1 MTMPPFEEWAH
12 GAGPGLRRIAGLLCD
27 HAADADDLVQETL
40 VKAYVRWSRIS
51 RLDNPAAYVRAML
64 ANQHVSMRRSQSRDR
79 RGRRWPGAPAAV
91 ENREPAVVERSAL
104 TDALA
109 ALGPR
114 QRAVVVLR
122 YYCDLSD
129 EQIAD
134 ALGCSSRT
142 VRSQASRALAK
153 LRQTATVEEPG

>member
-1 MTMPPFEEWAH
+1 MPPFEDWAH
-12 GAGPGLRRIAGLLCD
+12 AAGPSLRRVAGLLCD

-40 VKAYVRWSRIS
+40 VKVYLRWSRIS
-51 RLDNPAAYVRAML
+51 RLDNPDAYVRAML

-79 RGRRWPGAPAAV
+79 RGRRWPGAPAEV
-91 ENREPAVVERSAL
+91 SHGEPAVVERSAL
-104 TDALA
+104 ADALA
-109 ALGPR
+109 GLGAR

-134 ALGCSSRT
+134 ALGCSQRT
-142 VRSQASRALAK
+142 VRSQASRALAR
-153 LRQTATVEEPG
+153 LRTTAAAEELG

>member
-1 MTMPPFEEWAH
+1 MSAPPFEEWAH
-12 GAGPGLRRIAGLLCD
+12 RAGPGLRRIAGLLCD

-40 VKAYVRWSRIS
+40 VKVYLRWSRIS
-51 RLDNPAAYVRAML
+51 RLENPDGYVRTML
-64 ANQHVSMRRSQSRDR
+64 VNQHVSMRRSQSRDR

-91 ENREPAVVERSAL
+91 EDRVPRVVDRSAL
-104 TDALA
+104 AGALA
-109 ALGPR
+109 GLGAR

-134 ALGCSSRT
+134 ALGCSPKT
-142 VRSQASRALAK
+142 VRSQASRALAR
-153 LRQTATVEEPG
+153 LRTTAAVEELG